1 MTGLLTLR
9 VNGEEHRLAARDNWT
24 LAKVLREDLGLLGTK
39 EACAE
44 GTCGACSVLI
54 DGRPV
59 LSCLTLAVACVG
71 EDITTIEG
79 IATGDIL
86 HPVQKAFI
94 QQGAIQ
100 CGMCS
105 PGMIISAVALL
116 DENPRPSERQVR
128 EALAGNL
135 CRCTGYKKIVD
146 AVLSVASGQDSGE

>member
-1 MTGLLTLR
+1 MSGLLTLS
-9 VNGEEHRLAARDNWT
+9 VNGEEHQLTVKDSRT

-44 GTCGACSVLI
+44 GACGACSVLM

-59 LSCLTLAVACVG
+59 LSCLTLAVACAG
-71 EDITTIEG
+71 KDITTIEG
-79 IATGDIL
+79 LANGENL
-86 HPVQKAFI
+86 HPVQRAFI

-116 DENPRPSERQVR
+116 DENPDPSERQVR

-146 AVLSVASGQDSGE
+146 AVLSVAEQGRRK

>member
-1 MTGLLTLR
+1 MTGMLTLR
-9 VNGEEHRLAARDNWT
+9 VNGEEHQITLRDNRT
-24 LAKVLREDLGLLGTK
+24 LAKVLREDLGLVGTK

-54 DGRPV
+54 DGRPS
-59 LSCLTLAVACVG
+59 LSCLTLAMACADK
-71 EDITTIEG
+71 DITTIEG
-79 IATGDIL
+79 LSHGNEL
-86 HPVQKAFI
+86 HPVQTAFI

-105 PGMIISAVALL
+105 PGMIISSVALL
-116 DENPRPSERQVR
+116 DENPNPSEREVR

-146 AVLSVASGQDSGE
+146 AVLSIAERRV